1 MSWTLT
7 LSNSSRLSTAIP
19 SCWQSSAIPCC
30 WQSQNLCCNAVSS
43 WQTSSLGSSLGPY
56 IVGSNSDLFTLH
68 QSPNPTIILAILKSC
83 WMLTGAL
90 RSKILDL
97 ILEITST
104 PQFDLRERR
113 NLPKMLRWKIL
124 FYFTLLISIQQE
136 WPCHSHETKKG
147 KLMMHKTF
155 HVILFQ
161 NWEQTDL
168 VLRFEHICC
177 GTEQSFKTVIAQ
189 RVNDSIGQNNG
200 YHWCNAI

>member
-1 MSWTLT
+1 
-7 LSNSSRLSTAIP
+7 
-19 SCWQSSAIPCC
+19 
-30 WQSQNLCCNAVSS
+30 
-43 WQTSSLGSSLGPY
+43 
-56 IVGSNSDLFTLH
+56 
-68 QSPNPTIILAILKSC
+68 
-83 WMLTGAL
+83 MLTGAL
-90 RSKILDL
+90 KSKILDL

-161 NWEQTDL
+161 N
-168 VLRFEHICC
+168 
-177 GTEQSFKTVIAQ
+177 
-189 RVNDSIGQNNG
+189 
-200 YHWCNAI
+200 